1 MTKIKPVF
9 LKNSKKNTNFAPV
22 KETKKECLGNKIAE
36 AIKKRHIEIR
46 AFAFVR
52 LVPNLENSHVLN
64 DGKGQDARTHRC
76 GLDCISV

>member
-1 MTKIKPVF
+1 MTKIKHVF

-22 KETKKECLGNKIAE
+22 
-36 AIKKRHIEIR
+36 
-46 AFAFVR
+46 
-52 LVPNLENSHVLN
+52 NSHVLN